1 MKSEI
6 EVKFLDIN
14 IDETREKLKALNGKC
29 KEPMRLMRRVV
40 VETPE
45 MKEVDAFVRVRD
57 EGGRITMTY
66 KQFDSHSVDGARE
79 AEVTVDNFDSAVQ
92 LVDALCPVTNRRSY
106 QESKRETWEVESCEV
121 MIDEWPWIKPYLEIE
136 GRSED
141 DLRTLAQN
149 LDLEW
154 ESGVFG
160 DVMAAYRAEY
170 THLTMNDT
178 VGDLAEVKFGDPLPD
193 MLHADRIH

>member
-141 DLRTLAQN
+141 DLRTLAQK

-178 VGDLAEVKFGDPLPD
+178 VGNLAEVKFGDPLPD
-193 MLHADRIH
+193 MLRADRIH